1 MLFSY
6 IKRSYISSPD
16 TGTVPCTQWTVAKYK
31 IEIDAPENRNFWFA
45 SRIDFAFHFFYVIHW
60 YKNCVETRI
69 KVVQLGCGIY
79 KFLLTP
85 HRTSTSTTSAGDTTG
100 RVLYTSTGLVV
111 LSTLYTVGF
120 HVGAFLQ
127 YNLTCRRDTALLVLF
142 LCFDGCKTA
151 FLITFPKCT

>member
-1 MLFSY
+1 MGRSVQEHTLV
-6 IKRSYISSPD
+6 KRGQINKYLKEY
-16 TGTVPCTQWTVAKYK
+16 CQRNQWAQWTVAKYK

-100 RVLYTSTGLVV
+100 RVLYTSTVVYRAGLVV
-111 LSTLYTVGF
+111 LYTVHCG
-120 HVGAFLQ
+120 LS
-127 YNLTCRRDTALLVLF
+127 CRSISTVQPNVSPRYSVI
-142 LCFDGCKTA
+142 G
-151 FLITFPKCT
+151 LIFMFWRM